1 MRLLL
6 FAACCAAL
14 LYGLLRPESPPHLF
28 QHSDKALHLLGFVA
42 LSLSTRLA
50 FPRISGWL
58 LWGGLLLLAPL
69 LEWLQHWLQ
78 SSRHFSAQ
86 DIAANLLGVS
96 LAWLLCQ
103 LLQSLR
109 SYLTSRT

>member
-1 MRLLL
+1 M
-6 FAACCAAL
+6 
-14 LYGLLRPESPPHLF
+14 
-28 QHSDKALHLLGFVA
+28 
-42 LSLSTRLA
+42 
-50 FPRISGWL
+50 
-58 LWGGLLLLAPL
+58 LLAPL